1 MMNDFILLKMNR
13 AVWVSLLQQRKI
25 LEAISYY
32 ESYINSIM
40 MFRSEKA
47 LKEAVTDELVAA
59 QGYFL
64 AKLSTIADQYFMDKD
79 YSNALICYTSIFKY
93 KPSDVDVIK
102 NYIKCLDE
110 LQQFDLEA
118 ELAELL
124 SNMEHDNIAVYK
136 LLGEI
141 YNKRNDNYKSVE
153 YMEKYLSLKKTDITA
168 PEYNLLG
175 CYYNKLYSD
184 NTYNYEDLSKSLN
197 NFIIASEIEPY
208 ARLYA
213 KNVTIMAAKAN
224 NYEIGRKY
232 WDKLLATDCMTND
245 DKYDYAAFCLKNSDF
260 EDWHKYFGARF
271 KKENNATQFP
281 KMPKPEWNGVKD
293 LSNSTLLVY
302 YEQGFGDTFLMWG
315 YMPRLV
321 EKAKHVI
328 FVVQDNISELLK
340 DNNWGVEV
348 IPKSL
353 ADLSKIKFDYYIPSM
368 SVPVALKLTRENIS
382 VGQGYIKAGEDLVQE
397 YKEKYF
403 NNNKF
408 KIGIS
413 FSGSANGNHSRDISI
428 ENFLPLDKLNNV
440 EIYSLT
446 KDVPDD
452 KFDCFKKN
460 KVKNI
465 AKDFKNFAHTA
476 AAIENL
482 DVVLTS
488 DNCILNLAGA
498 LGKKTLALFNWHYE
512 FRWFDLT
519 GDNVV
524 WLTAVK
530 PFVNDKMNNW
540 AYSMNKAVEEIEK
553 MRTSVPVE
561 VAK

>member
-13 AVWVSLLQQRKI
+13 AVWVSLLQQHKI

-40 MFRSEKA
+40 MFQSEKL
-47 LKEAVTDELVAA
+47 LKDAVTEELVAA
-59 QGYFL
+59 QGFFL
-64 AKLSTIADQYFMDKD
+64 VKLSSIAEEYFRNKD

-93 KPSDVDVIK
+93 KHSDVDMIK

-110 LQQFDLEA
+110 LGQFDLEV
-118 ELAELL
+118 ELAEFL
-124 SNMEHDNIAVYK
+124 SGIVPDNIAVYK
-136 LLGEI
+136 LLSEI

-168 PEYNLLG
+168 SEYNLLG

-184 NTYNYEDLSKSLN
+184 NTYNQDDLLKSLN
-197 NFIIASEIEPY
+197 NFQLASEIEPY
-208 ARLYA
+208 SRLFA
-213 KNVTIMAAKAN
+213 KNATIMASKAN
-224 NYEIGRKY
+224 NFEIGKKY
-232 WDKLLATDCMTND
+232 WDRLIATDCMTND
-245 DKYDYAAFCLKNSDF
+245 DKYDYAAFCIKNSDF
-260 EDWHKYFGARF
+260 DGWHKYFGARF

-281 KMPKPEWNGVKD
+281 KMSKPEWNGVKN

-302 YEQGFGDTFLMWG
+302 FEQGFGDTFLMWG

-321 EKAKHVI
+321 ELAKHVI
-328 FVVQDNISELLK
+328 FVVQDNIFELLK
-340 DNNWGVEV
+340 DNDWGVEV
-348 IPKSL
+348 LPKSL
-353 ADLSKIKFDYYIPSM
+353 ADLDKIKFDYYIPSM

-382 VGQGYIKAGEDLVQE
+382 VGQGYIKAGEGLVQE
-397 YKEKYF
+397 YKDKYF

-413 FSGSANGNHSRDISI
+413 FSGSVNGNHSRDISI
-428 ENFLPLDKLNNV
+428 ENFLPLDKLSNV

-446 KDVPDD
+446 KDVPDE
-452 KFDCFKKN
+452 KFECFKNN
-460 KVKNI
+460 KVINI

-498 LGKKTLALFNWHYE
+498 LGKKTLGLFNWHYE

-519 GDNVV
+519 GDDVV
-524 WLTAVK
+524 WLTSVK

-540 AYSMNKAVEEIEK
+540 AYSMNKAVEEIER
-553 MRTSVPVE
+553 MRKAVLV
-561 VAK
+561 